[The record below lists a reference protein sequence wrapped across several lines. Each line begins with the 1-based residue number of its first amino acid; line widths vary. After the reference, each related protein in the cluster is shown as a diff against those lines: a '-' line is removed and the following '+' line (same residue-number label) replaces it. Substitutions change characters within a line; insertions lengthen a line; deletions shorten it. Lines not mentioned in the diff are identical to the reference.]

1 MREIIIL
8 SGKGGTGKTS
18 LAGAFISLAGRPVAC
33 DCDVDAADLHILLK
47 PEVICSHDFF
57 GRKAARIIQ
66 EKCSRCGK
74 CFELCHFDAVL
85 SRQGE
90 YGINQ
95 LACEGCGVCQRFCP
109 ENAIVMEDMP
119 GGKWFE
125 SGTRFGPM
133 IHAKL
138 GVSGENSG
146 RLVTI
151 IRKKSREIAEG
162 IGADYLITD
171 GPPGIGCPV
180 IASLTGADY
189 AVIVTEPTV
198 SGIHDLERIAKLSW
212 HFGIKTGIIVN
223 RSDINPGKVVEAE
236 KFAAANDILMLGA
249 IPWDRA
255 ITGAQF
261 AGQTITEFST
271 GGTAGAIKQIWEK
284 ICRTVQ

>member
-1 MREIIIL
+1 
-8 SGKGGTGKTS
+8 
-18 LAGAFISLAGRPVAC
+18 
-33 DCDVDAADLHILLK
+33 
-47 PEVICSHDFF
+47 
-57 GRKAARIIQ
+57 
-66 EKCSRCGK
+66 
-74 CFELCHFDAVL
+74 
-85 SRQGE
+85 
-90 YGINQ
+90 
-95 LACEGCGVCQRFCP
+95 
-109 ENAIVMEDMP
+109 MEDMP